1 MPIEETN
8 ADNKSARIMKYLPSL
23 VLLLSFNAFMFGN
36 TNPIWGK
43 TGHRVV
49 GAIADDYLK
58 SSTKR
63 ALKKILDQESLALV
77 STFADEIKSDDRY
90 DKFKPWHYVNM
101 PLDSD
106 YESSEKNPE
115 GDLVTGIAYC
125 KSVIK
130 DPSSSKADK
139 AFYLKMLIH
148 LIGDLHQPL
157 HIGLKTDRGGNDVL
171 VEWKS
176 EPSNMHRVWDTDL
189 IEDFGMSYSE
199 LAENRPYFTKQEIKN
214 IQKGSTLDWVAE
226 THKLTKQVYASAK
239 AGDHL
244 GYRYTYDHFG
254 IVKTQLHKAGIRLAE
269 VLNELL

>member
-1 MPIEETN
+1 
-8 ADNKSARIMKYLPSL
+8 MKYLTAL
-23 VLLLSFNAFMFGN
+23 IFLISFNTVMFGP

-77 STFADEIKSDDRY
+77 STFADEIKSDERF
-90 DKFKPWHYVNM
+90 DKFKPWHYINM
-101 PLDSD
+101 PLDSN
-106 YESSEKNPE
+106 YKASNKNPE

-139 AFYLKMLIH
+139 AFYLRILIH

-157 HIGLKTDRGGNDVL
+157 HIGLKTDR
-171 VEWKS
+171 S
-176 EPSNMHRVWDTDL
+176 
-189 IEDFGMSYSE
+189 
-199 LAENRPYFTKQEIKN
+199 
-214 IQKGSTLDWVAE
+214 
-226 THKLTKQVYASAK
+226 
-239 AGDHL
+239 
-244 GYRYTYDHFG
+244 
-254 IVKTQLHKAGIRLAE
+254 
-269 VLNELL
+269 

>member
-1 MPIEETN
+1 
-8 ADNKSARIMKYLPSL
+8 MKYLTAFIFL
-23 VLLLSFNAFMFGN
+23 ISFNSLIFGN

-63 ALKKILDQESLALV
+63 ALKKILDQESLAMV
-77 STFADEIKSDDRY
+77 STFADEIKSDERF
-90 DKFKPWHYVNM
+90 DKFKPWHYINM
-101 PLDSD
+101 PLDSN
-106 YESSEKNPE
+106 YEASEKNPE

-125 KSVIK
+125 KTIITNKNSTK
-130 DPSSSKADK
+130 TDK
-139 AFYLKMLIH
+139 AFYLRMLIH

-157 HIGLKTDRGGNDVL
+157 HVGLKSDRGGNDFL

-199 LAENRPYFTKQEIKN
+199 LAENRYYFSKQEIED
-214 IQKGSTLDWVAE
+214 IQKGSTLDWIAE
-226 THKLTKQVYASAK
+226 THVLTRQVYQSAK
-239 AGDHL
+239 TGDNL
-244 GYRYTYDHFG
+244 GYRYTYDHFS
-254 IVKTQLHKAGIRLAE
+254 VLRSQLHKAGIRLAQ
-269 VLNELL
+269 VLNEIL